1 MLENDLDLGLIFN
14 QKRLT
19 SPNLI
24 WDLTSSKCLLN
35 LAPFFFFFLFSF
47 FLLSKPRRRREGSLL
62 LNVSQAFLG
71 AFARP

>member
-24 WDLTSSKCLLN
+24 LDLTFSKCFLK
-35 LAPFFFFFLFSF
+35 LFSF
-47 FLLSKPRRRREGSLL
+47 CIETLTTFAPLQLRKGSLL
-62 LNVSQAFLG
+62 LNACQTFLG
-71 AFARP
+71 LFASS